1 MDKSNNIIGSRI
13 LKLRTR
19 AGEKQEELAQAI
31 HCNRGSLSNYEKGAR
46 TPDAY
51 TIALIAKHYNATSD
65 YLLGLTDT
73 PSTNRD
79 IAFISDYTGLDEST
93 IQEFHSQKSFIPTHT
108 NNNYESTMYQNL
120 LLHRVWQIINERFMG
135 LLGSLLDDRHSFIL
149 TPENRLVI
157 EGIGTGYEE
166 TKKKYG
172 HTSKSNQKGSDTNGN
187 NSEEE

>member
-1 MDKSNNIIGSRI
+1 MTTNDTLKRFSASLIIIIHQQIVKVNIFNHKFSLCLKMTHHYFHTGGFYMDKSNNIIGSRI
-13 LKLRTR
+13 LELRTR
-19 AGEKQEELAQAI
+19 AGEKQEELAQVI

-120 LLHRVWQIINERFMG
+120 LLHRV
-135 LLGSLLDDRHSFIL
+135 
-149 TPENRLVI
+149 
-157 EGIGTGYEE
+157 
-166 TKKKYG
+166 
-172 HTSKSNQKGSDTNGN
+172 
-187 NSEEE
+187 